1 MAPCTIQLLPV
12 WDMMRPLVQR
22 SSAIDP
28 LGYRINCLYLR
39 ASVEVTLILPNN
51 SPKVQGT

>member
-1 MAPCTIQLLPV
+1 
-12 WDMMRPLVQR
+12 MMRPLVQR

-51 SPKVQGT
+51 GPREQDW